1 METTEEIVEMVRGLR
16 GDLVDCLC
24 TAMSSAE
31 CSCCMTWPED
41 FAEPA
46 ADMIERLAESL
57 HLANGCAD
65 ISMKLRIEAEAERDD
80 ALRSARILPTLDCR
94 QTGGRYADI
103 DGNHCPSGKPCQRCS
118 LEAERDD
125 LQVILDRERA
135 RGQEHDARVG
145 KLHDKTLTLCAKA
158 TARVAQLEGA
168 LSAIAAADTH
178 QYRSGYD
185 QSDVDVEEGDCAKL
199 ARAALQEKNDD

>member
-16 GDLVDCLC
+16 GDLVDCAC

-46 ADMIERLAESL
+46 ADMIERLAS
-57 HLANGCAD
+57 
-65 ISMKLRIEAEAERDD
+65 ERDAAVVERNEWMRRSENDKAHSDRLTQNLFD
-80 ALRSARILPTLDCR
+80 AVT
-94 QTGGRYADI
+94 
-103 DGNHCPSGKPCQRCS
+103 
-118 LEAERDD
+118 ERDD

-135 RGQEHDARVG
+135 RGKEHDARVG

-158 TARVAQLEGA
+158 TARAEKLRKFVQQLECECDSYFSFTCERCVA
-168 LSAIAAADTH
+168 L
-178 QYRSGYD
+178 RENNYD
-185 QSDVDVEEGDCAKL
+185 
-199 ARAALQEKNDD
+199 